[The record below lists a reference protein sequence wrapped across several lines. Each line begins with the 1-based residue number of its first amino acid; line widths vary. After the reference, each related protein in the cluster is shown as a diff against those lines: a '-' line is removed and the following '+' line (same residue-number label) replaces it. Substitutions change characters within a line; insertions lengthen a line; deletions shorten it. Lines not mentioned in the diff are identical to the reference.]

1 MPDRQANQDREVNLE
16 EFLEQASDKREYK
29 RGQAVKLD
37 LAGYARKA
45 TAVALSVSVNFVSKW
60 RLQYNRHG
68 APGLALSY
76 QGSKGY
82 LSAKDKEQVLEWLAH
97 QSPHIGRE
105 TLESYL
111 ESEYGVRYKSTSSYY
126 ELLYQA
132 GLSYKKRQGVNPKK
146 DAQKVLDKRQEIKKR

>member
-1 MPDRQANQDREVNLE
+1 MEECQVNQDKQVSLE
-16 EFLEQASDKREYK
+16 AFLAQVKDKREYK

-45 TAVALSVSVNFVSKW
+45 TAAALSVSVNFVSKW

-68 APGLALSY
+68 AVGLALSY

-82 LSAKDKEQVLEWLAH
+82 LNQADKQQVLDWLAG
-97 QSPHIGRE
+97 QSPYVGRE

-126 ELLYQA
+126 ELLHQA
-132 GLSYKKRQGVNPKK
+132 GMSYKKRQSVNPKK
-146 DAQKVLDKRQEIKKR
+146 DEQKVLQKREEIKKS